1 MNQSTLLDE
10 INQLAERE
18 RALRHA
24 ESTRQLTEAERAEVD
39 AVQVHLDQAW
49 DLLRQWR
56 AHREFGLDTNNIAE
70 RPARTVE
77 GYQQ

>member
-1 MNQSTLLDE
+1 MNQSTLLDD
-10 INQLAERE
+10 INRFAERE
-18 RALRHA
+18 RELRHA
-24 ESTRQLTEAERAEVD
+24 ESTRALTDAEKDELD

-70 RPARTVE
+70 RPEGMVE